1 MEVTNKQMIESA
13 KTIKKGC
20 EERKCCED
28 CLFCN
33 LKRYGNCSFVD
44 DMPNSWFIPSLNPKL
59 SEAEKA
65 ILLNLDP
72 KCKWMTRDAGGDIY
86 IHYVLPKKESHYWNS
101 EKNCFGGFNE
111 LFTNLF
117 AWCKWEDEEPWYI
130 PDLLKE
136 K

>member
-20 EERKCCED
+20 KGRRCEGKCPFFSLDGC
-28 CLFCN
+28 
-33 LKRYGNCSFVD
+33 GGCSLTD
-44 DMPNSWFIPSLNPKL
+44 NMPFSWFIPPLNPAL
-59 SEAEKA
+59 SDAEKA
-65 ILLNLDP
+65 ILSNLDP

-101 EKNCFGGFNE
+101 EKNCFGGFNK

-136 K
+136 G